1 METIKPIAAVE
12 PLITLADM
20 EPTIK
25 NNISDATI
33 LIDDKLVPKP
43 VISVEVNT
51 KTMRVKNCGERIGK
65 TWFCLTESRY

>member
-1 METIKPIAAVE
+1 M
-12 PLITLADM
+12 ITLADL
-20 EPTIK
+20 EPIV

-43 VISVEVNT
+43 FISVEVNT

-65 TWFCLTESRY
+65 DLV

>member
-1 METIKPIAAVE
+1 MISELVELETIKPVTSVE
-12 PLITLADM
+12 PIITLADL
-20 EPTIK
+20 EPIV

-43 VISVEVNT
+43 FISVEVNT

-65 TWFCLTESRY
+65 DLI